1 MRLDR
6 LVPQLRHSAIV
17 RHDAAGDTVV

>member
-1 MRLDR
+1 MGFNR
-6 LVPQLRHSAIV
+6 LVPQLRHTAIV